1 MSKISEIAFKEIF
14 LNMKRKLKSSM
25 FPKRLHNNLATLLVV
40 YKLNGKN
47 FKYLKKFFNFKSEKL
62 FNSLIEV
69 LYNINI
75 GIYVIENKDLFNS
88 LKEKR
93 NIIKKL
99 IKNSVS
105 KNYKEKEIIKNFNLF
120 MQPILEAL

>member
-1 MSKISEIAFKEIF
+1 
-14 LNMKRKLKSSM
+14 M